1 MLNPQSSESVSC
13 PELTHLPEL
22 KQGQLFFLLRLK
34 KNKSNWQEVW
44 LSLQKTIEDNKVD
57 TED

>member
-34 KNKSNWQEVW
+34 KKIK
-44 LSLQKTIEDNKVD
+44 LTRSLIKLTKDYRG
-57 TED
+57 

>member
-34 KNKSNWQEVW
+34 KKKNQIDKKS
-44 LSLQKTIEDNKVD
+44 D
-57 TED
+57 

>member
-34 KNKSNWQEVW
+34 KKKIK
-44 LSLQKTIEDNKVD
+44 LTRSLIKLTKDY
-57 TED
+57 

>member
-34 KNKSNWQEVW
+34 KKSTWQEVW